1 MPTAKIRITKQAR
14 LLPHAGKSLLIE
26 NLAQATKI
34 RNFGVLYFIN
44 EEFTRKGAKS
54 AIKAGI
60 TDRLNLHCRIK
71 SHQTGNP
78 ARLRYAAIVLFYN
91 REAAIEAETVL
102 KRRLEDVK
110 CQGGRE
116 WFYSDIDTLT
126 GLASAIA
133 HELQEQ
139 QIYASSARNVK
150 SIRQELGGGFFG
162 HLVYEI
168 DSDDGPQ
175 STDSLEPTVDV
186 EVDETPQPVLD
197 AVATQVAEGIWTRLC
212 KAAGFGQ

>member
-1 MPTAKIRITKQAR
+1 MPFGGVCFI
-14 LLPHAGKSLLIE
+14 GLI
-26 NLAQATKI
+26 L
-34 RNFGVLYFIN
+34 VP
-44 EEFTRKGAKS
+44 FTVTMSRKLSG
-54 AIKAGI
+54 
-60 TDRLNLHCRIK
+60 T
-71 SHQTGNP
+71 QTTQ
-78 ARLRYAAIVLFYN
+78 
-91 REAAIEAETVL
+91 TVL
-102 KRRLEDVK
+102 WALTANMKRRLEDVK